1 MFFWEFTNIE
11 IAKKLWFHRK
21 RFSTISCCQSSL
33 VFCCSEFSTFESTS
47 SSSPFYELFL
57 KGISNSCD
65 WVRSNS
71 NYKNIGWERGV
82 SFQIFESTYDSRI
95 LDWFRF
101 DKNSYFCSIKS
112 FFLWN
117 TSSSALFSYNLKVKE
132 LEEEVKS
139 LNVLET
145 QTEIQRLREQLFKC
159 RRSETQKERENIYLQ
174 GQLML
179 AADTIA
185 GMSGKLIPTSWF
197 FIFLWTRMNCVVGLL
212 FRMSQYGSFYFPVI
226 ARDALYFIICYLV
239 VAREPTLI
247 FVSQV
252 TPCFS
257 LLRSNENRIRFF
269 YAKSSFKKA
278 VIAIDRRN

>member
-1 MFFWEFTNIE
+1 MSLLRESLLASNTAKDDLHILCTEHSRYPIKKYLKLAFLFWEFTNLE
-11 IAKKLWFHRK
+11 IPKNSTLTRNAFPQFYVAKLLWF
-21 RFSTISCCQSSL
+21 
-33 VFCCSEFSTFESTS
+33 FCSSEFSFFESTS
-47 SSSPFYELFL
+47 SSPPFYILFL

-71 NYKNIGWERGV
+71 IYKNIGWERGV

-101 DKNSYFCSIKS
+101 DKNTYFCSIKS

-185 GMSGKLIPTSWF
+185 GLSGKLIPTSWF
-197 FIFLWTRMNCVVGLL
+197 FL
-212 FRMSQYGSFYFPVI
+212 F
-226 ARDALYFIICYLV
+226 C
-239 VAREPTLI
+239 
-247 FVSQV
+247 
-252 TPCFS
+252 
-257 LLRSNENRIRFF
+257 
-269 YAKSSFKKA
+269 
-278 VIAIDRRN
+278 